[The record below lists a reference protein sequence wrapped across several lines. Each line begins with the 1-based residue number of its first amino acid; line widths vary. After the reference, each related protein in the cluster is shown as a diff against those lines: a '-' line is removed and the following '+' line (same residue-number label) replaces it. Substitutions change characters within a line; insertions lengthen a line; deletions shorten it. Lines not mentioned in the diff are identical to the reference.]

1 MTMHGRP
8 PGYRNNCF
16 LTPIG
21 EPIDSAPQDQR
32 YRNKMAKASAA
43 LLDAMRREA
52 RRDLSPPLS
61 VNNLSPAFTRR
72 TEGCIIATSRQSAQQ
87 FLLERNP

>member
-1 MTMHGRP
+1 MRGRL
-8 PGYRNNCF
+8 PGTRNSCF

-32 YRNKMAKASAA
+32 YRDKMAKASAA

-52 RRDLSPPLS
+52 
-61 VNNLSPAFTRR
+61 VKNLSPSISYPRDSHSNQARV
-72 TEGCIIATSRQSAQQ
+72 
-87 FLLERNP
+87 